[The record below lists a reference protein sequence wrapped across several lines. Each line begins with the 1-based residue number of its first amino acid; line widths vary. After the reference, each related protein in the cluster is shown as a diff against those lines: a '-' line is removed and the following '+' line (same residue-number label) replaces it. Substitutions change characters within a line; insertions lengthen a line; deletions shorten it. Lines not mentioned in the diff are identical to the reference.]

1 MMFFKELK
9 KNTLSTAFTGMSDA
23 FIQVFISIKS
33 LAKPVVKNSGLN
45 LSSFLET
52 IGWSCQADIFHA
64 ICVAHYHYCQR
75 LSNHLTINSTF
86 VRS

>member
-1 MMFFKELK
+1 MFFKELK
-9 KNTLSTAFTGMSDA
+9 KTYYQPPSQACLML

-64 ICVAHYHYCQR
+64 LCCS
-75 LSNHLTINSTF
+75 LSLLSETIYHLTINSTF

>member
-1 MMFFKELK
+1 MFFKELK
-9 KNTLSTAFTGMSDA
+9 KTYYQPPSQACLML

-45 LSSFLET
+45 FSSFLET

-64 ICVAHYHYCQR
+64 LCCS
-75 LSNHLTINSTF
+75 LSLLSETIYHLTINSTF

>member
-1 MMFFKELK
+1 MFFKEL

-33 LAKPVVKNSGLN
+33 LTKPAVKNSGLY

-64 ICVAHYHYCQR
+64 LCCS
-75 LSNHLTINSTF
+75 LSSLSETK
-86 VRS
+86 

>member
-1 MMFFKELK
+1 MFFKERK
-9 KNTLSTAFTGMSDA
+9 KNVLSNAFTGMSDA

-33 LAKPVVKNSGLN
+33 LTKPVVKNSGLN

-64 ICVAHYHYCQR
+64 LCCS
-75 LSNHLTINSTF
+75 LSLLSETK
-86 VRS
+86 

>member
-1 MMFFKELK
+1 MFFKELK
-9 KNTLSTAFTGMSDA
+9 KNTLSNAFTGMSDA

>member
-1 MMFFKELK
+1 MIFFKELK
-9 KNTLSTAFTGMSDA
+9 KTHYQPPSQACLML